1 MDSMGCIIGIEAA
14 IEELGFVEPMWLKVP
29 GIGFGELVVAVL
41 GRLAA
46 AELRQLAADS
56 FEQQAIGNFG
66 QLVAIALEQLVAIEL
81 ERQAFDIVGFAELIE
96 PMLLSTAGAV
106 LNTEHIIE
114 HKHSVDTVEHTIGHR
129 AVTSEHFTI
138 DTERIARHIT
148 VVRCITEHTIT
159 TSSVHRPTTVMVEQ
173 LAKQQQDFVAVA
185 VGHKTIV
192 NTIIAV
198 ASAFGIAIDS
208 TVATAEHME
217 IGIG

>member
-46 AELRQLAADS
+46 AGLRQLATNS
-56 FEQQAIGNFG
+56 FELLAIGNFG
-66 QLVAIALEQLVAIEL
+66 QLVAIALERLVAIEL
-81 ERQAFDIVGFAELIE
+81 ECLAFDIVGFVELIE

-106 LNTEHIIE
+106 LNTEH
-114 HKHSVDTVEHTIGHR
+114 TVGHR

-159 TSSVHRPTTVMVEQ
+159 TNSVHRPTTVMVEQ
-173 LAKQQQDFVAVA
+173 LAKQQQEFVAIA
-185 VGHKTIV
+185 VSHRTIV
-192 NTIIAV
+192 DTIIAV

-208 TVATAEHME
+208 TVTIAEHME
-217 IGIG
+217 IRID